1 MESDTVYFIKS
12 DSPINEHSI
21 KEDDGTYLTPQNK
34 IGSADNEPSKPQEEG
49 KIKQRIIN
57 MIVNVRN

>member
-34 IGSADNEPSKPQEEG
+34 IGSADNEPSKPQEEV
-49 KIKQRIIN
+49 KDQKKYNSFKQGGI
-57 MIVNVRN
+57 